1 MTTLQNGIP
10 LALYIYLSTR
20 LGNPVKI
27 NRPQT
32 TRGMTELY
40 LRGNL
45 CCFHTPCHAVH
56 LCYRTHLRYSTQVMP
71 SAAIPPPTFAPPW
84 YLQQGLAM
92 TLYASLWSSQH
103 WQASLQDPQP
113 PYQELIFRGAHDV
126 PIFAWMAVPPG
137 ARATIIGTY
146 GITGT
151 LDNQWFLQI
160 LGRKA
165 YARGYAV
172 VLFDWRA
179 HGQTAQLSPALTS
192 DGLYEGPDFVHIAQ
206 HAQQLGCPSPFWFTG
221 YSLGGQL
228 ALWGIQAAQT
238 MDMTIADEIGGGAV
252 ICPNLD
258 ANRSLTYLV
267 QQPLGR
273 YIERAIARNL
283 KALAWE
289 IDQAHPGA
297 LDPAA
302 IERAN
307 SIRGFDQELVIGPL
321 GFESVQAYY
330 EASCP
335 LRFLSDL
342 QRPTLILYAADD
354 PLFDPDVIIDLQTL
368 CAHNDQLTL
377 WLTRQGGHVGYV
389 AGLQSQRHHQD
400 PDPWWAWN
408 RILEWWD
415 TQMPNLAQI

>member
-1 MTTLQNGIP
+1 
-10 LALYIYLSTR
+10 
-20 LGNPVKI
+20 
-27 NRPQT
+27 
-32 TRGMTELY
+32 
-40 LRGNL
+40 
-45 CCFHTPCHAVH
+45 
-56 LCYRTHLRYSTQVMP
+56 MP
-71 SAAIPPPTFAPPW
+71 AF
-84 YLQQGLAM
+84 GLAE
-92 TLYASLWSSQH
+92 LGKPASKIRS
-103 WQASLQDPQP
+103 P
-113 PYQELIFRGAHDV
+113 PYQDIVFKGANEV

-179 HGQTAQLSPALTS
+179 HGHTAQLSPALTS

-206 HAQQLGCPSPFWFTG
+206 QAQQQGCPSPFWLTG

-238 MDMTIADEIGGGAV
+238 TDLAIGADIAGGAV

-258 ANRSLTYLV
+258 SNRSLAYLV
-267 QQPLGR
+267 QQPLGQ
-273 YIERAIARNL
+273 YIEQAIARNL

-289 IDQAHPGA
+289 IYHAHPGT
-297 LDPAA
+297 LDRAA

-307 SIRGFDQELVIGPL
+307 SIQGFDQELVIGPL
-321 GFESVQAYY
+321 GFSSVQAYY
-330 EASCP
+330 EATCP
-335 LRFLSDL
+335 LLLLPHL
-342 QRPTLILYAADD
+342 QRPTVILYAEDD
-354 PLFDPDVIIDLQTL
+354 PLFDPSVVIDLQDR
-368 CAHNDQLTL
+368 CDRNDHLTL
-377 WLTRQGGHVGYV
+377 WLTPRGGHVGYI
-389 AGLQSQRHHQD
+389 AGLQCCKDYDD

-408 RILEWWD
+408 RILDWWD
-415 TQMPNLAQI
+415 RGTPNLVEL